1 MVAVITRQA
10 AKKGGVMRA
19 RFLITFCSALLL
31 LTACPE
37 TTPPEAT
44 PGGDAPG
51 AGAPGEA
58 GAPPGEGAAG
68 PMGKR
73 PEEARFTVVE
83 GEGVV
88 FSGTVSYPGDKKGSI
103 RLDFLTQEGNQ
114 PPNLVHAVS
123 LPKLGE
129 FSVELPKDYGQL
141 HVVAFI
147 DVDGDGPNASDP
159 AALATLTVGV
169 EPITG
174 VALALSDTPDLG
186 ALTPGSNG
194 AAPGE
199 GAPAGEGAPTGEG
212 GAAAPPAEGAA
223 APPTEGGAAAPA
235 APAAGG

>member
-1 MVAVITRQA
+1 
-10 AKKGGVMRA
+10 MRA
-19 RFLITFCSALLL
+19 RFLITLCSALLL

-51 AGAPGEA
+51 AGGPGEA

-123 LPKLGE
+123 LPKLGD

-174 VALALSDTPDLG
+174 VALALSDT
-186 ALTPGSNG
+186 
-194 AAPGE
+194 
-199 GAPAGEGAPTGEG
+199 
-212 GAAAPPAEGAA
+212 
-223 APPTEGGAAAPA
+223 
-235 APAAGG
+235 

>member
-1 MVAVITRQA
+1 
-10 AKKGGVMRA
+10 KRA
-19 RFLITFCSALLL
+19 SS
-31 LTACPE
+31 
-37 TTPPEAT
+37 
-44 PGGDAPG
+44 G
-51 AGAPGEA
+51 
-58 GAPPGEGAAG
+58 
-68 PMGKR
+68 
-73 PEEARFTVVE
+73 RFTVVE
-83 GEGVV
+83 GEGVA
-88 FSGTVSYPGDKKGSI
+88 FSGTVSYPGEKKGSI

-186 ALTPGSNG
+186 ALTPGANG

-199 GAPAGEGAPTGEG
+199 GAPTGEGAPAGEG

>member
-19 RFLITFCSALLL
+19 RFLITLCSALLL

-51 AGAPGEA
+51 AGGPGEA

-123 LPKLGE
+123 LPKLGD

-199 GAPAGEGAPTGEG
+199 GAPPGEG
-212 GAAAPPAEGAA
+212 GAAAPPTEGATPPAEGAT
-223 APPTEGGAAAPA
+223 PPAEGAAAPA

>member
-1 MVAVITRQA
+1 
-10 AKKGGVMRA
+10 MRA
-19 RFLITFCSALLL
+19 RLLILLSSALLL

-37 TTPPEAT
+37 TTPPAAT
-44 PGGDAPG
+44 PGAEGPG
-51 AGAPGEA
+51 GAPGGEG
-58 GAPPGEGAAG
+58 GAPPEGAAG

-73 PEEARFTVVE
+73 PEEARFNVVE
-83 GEGVV
+83 GEGVA
-88 FSGTVSYPGDKKGSI
+88 FSGTVSYEGAKKGSI

-159 AALATLTVGV
+159 AAMATLTVGV

-199 GAPAGEGAPTGEG
+199 GGGPPPEG
-212 GAAAPPAEGAA
+212 GGPPPAEGGAPPAEGAA
-223 APPTEGGAAAPA
+223 PPAEGGAAAAPA